1 MLMKLHTKSDN
12 IQIMSGIGTNDIINE
27 LFESFLKRYQEELE
41 TKMKGSTFI
50 FDLLHYLLHQISL
63 KKGRSYIDSPSRIK
77 GKNATINP
85 INMDYECFKYAITAA
100 LNYYKINSHPE
111 RISKLKPFINNYN
124 W

>member
-1 MLMKLHTKSDN
+1 MKLHTKSDN

-27 LFESFLKRYQEELE
+27 LFESFLK
-41 TKMKGSTFI
+41 TKMKGSSFV
-50 FDLLHYLLHQISL
+50 FESVDLLHYLLHKISL
-63 KKGRSYIDSPSRIK
+63 KRGGSYIDSPSWIK

-100 LNYYKINSHPE
+100 LNYYKINRHSE